1 MSLVLA
7 IDEGTTGVRAM
18 VFDDHSVLRGAAYEE
33 IPAAFPRSGWMEQD
47 PLSIWAATRRVI
59 GDALTAAGAAPREL
73 AAVGVA
79 VQRATTIVWERA
91 TGLPIY
97 PAISWQDTRTVAR
110 VDELLAQGVF
120 TNALCSATKLEW
132 LLRQPGTAARAAA
145 GELCFGTIDSWL
157 LWQLSGGRVHA
168 TDHSNAS
175 CTGLYDF
182 LGGGWDATVIAPLG
196 IPAAVLPR
204 IVDSSGVCGET
215 DAAVFGAAVP
225 LAGVAGDQQAAMF
238 GELCVELGAAK
249 ITFGTAAMI
258 DVNTGEYPVLSQH
271 GAYPTI
277 LWSLG
282 GQRRTGLEGPV
293 MTAGAAVQWLRD
305 GLGIIASAA
314 ECGPLAASVPDSGG
328 VWAVPAFQGL
338 GTPYMDPGGRAV
350 LGGLSRGTTR
360 AHIVR
365 AVLEG
370 IAFRTREALDA
381 LLADTGTAAPALLR
395 IDGGVAANDVFL
407 QCLADALGHAVERP
421 ETVQATALGTAY
433 LAGLGTGVWGSLD
446 DVRGAWR
453 SGGVFRPRGSA
464 DQREARFAA
473 WQQAVA
479 AARLGAGPRAF
490 TPASA

>member
-1 MSLVLA
+1 MYVLA

-18 VFDDHSVLRGAAYEE
+18 VFDQHSKLRGAAYEE
-33 IPAAFPRSGWMEQD
+33 IGAAFPRSGWMEQD
-47 PLSIWAATRRVI
+47 PLGIWAATQRVV
-59 GDALTAAGAAPREL
+59 GDALAAAGIAAREL
-73 AAVGVA
+73 AGVGVA
-79 VQRATTIVWERA
+79 VQRATTVVWERA
-91 TGLPIY
+91 TGKPIY

-110 VDELLAQGVF
+110 VEELLAQGVF
-120 TNALCSATKLEW
+120 TNALCSATKIEW
-132 LLRQPGTAARAAA
+132 ILRERGVQARAEA
-145 GELCFGTIDSWL
+145 GELCFGTMDSWL

-175 CTGLYDF
+175 CTGLYDY
-182 LGGGWDATVIAPLG
+182 LGGGWDPTCTTPMNLPDAIM
-196 IPAAVLPR
+196 PR
-204 IVDSSGVCGET
+204 IVDSSGVCGDT
-215 DAAVFGAAVP
+215 DADAFGAVVP
-225 LAGVAGDQQAAMF
+225 LAGIAGDQQAAMF
-238 GELCVELGAAK
+238 GELGVEVGAAK
-249 ITFGTAAMI
+249 ITFGTSAMV
-258 DVNTGEYPVLSQH
+258 DVNTGEYPVLSQQ
-271 GAYPTI
+271 GAYPVI

-282 GQRRTGLEGPV
+282 GQRRTGLEGTV

-370 IAFRTREALDA
+370 IAFRTREVLTA
-381 LLADTGTAAPALLR
+381 LLADAGATMPERLR

-407 QCLADALGHAVERP
+407 QCLADTLGHAVERP

-433 LAGLGTGVWGSLD
+433 LTGLATGVWSSLD

-453 SGGVFRPRGSA
+453 SGGVFEPRGSA
-464 DQREARFAA
+464 DEREARFVT
-473 WQQAVA
+473 WQQAVSA
-479 AARLGAGPRAF
+479 AKLGAGPR
-490 TPASA
+490 PA

>member
-1 MSLVLA
+1 MPFVLA

-18 VFDDHSVLRGAAYEE
+18 VFDENSVLRGAAYEE
-33 IPAAFPRSGWMEQD
+33 IVAAFPRSGWMEQD
-47 PLSIWAATRRVI
+47 PLHIWAATQRVVA
-59 GDALTAAGAAPREL
+59 DALTAARVAPGDL

-79 VQRATTIVWERA
+79 VQRATTVVWERSS
-91 TGLPIY
+91 GLPLY

-110 VDELLAQGVF
+110 VTELLEQGIF

-132 LLRQPGTAARAAA
+132 ILRERGAERRAAA
-145 GELCFGTIDSWL
+145 GELCFGTLDTWL

-175 CTGLYDF
+175 CTGLYDY
-182 LGGGWDATVIAPLG
+182 LGGAWDASVIGALA
-196 IPAAVLPR
+196 IPDALLPR
-204 IVDSSGVCGET
+204 IVDSSGVCGQT
-215 DAAVFGAAVP
+215 DATIFGAAVP
-225 LAGVAGDQQAAMF
+225 IAGVAGDQQAAMF
-238 GELCVELGAAK
+238 GELCTDLGAAK
-249 ITFGTAAMI
+249 ITFGTSAMV

-271 GAYPTI
+271 GAYPVI
-277 LWSLG
+277 LWSLA
-282 GQRRTGLEGPV
+282 GQRRTGLEGTV

-305 GLGIIASAA
+305 GLGIIANAA

-370 IAFRTREALDA
+370 IAYRTREALAA
-381 LLADTGTAAPALLR
+381 LLEDAGATAPPHLR

-407 QCLADALGHAVERP
+407 QCLADALGQPIERP

-433 LAGLGTGVWGSLD
+433 LAGMAAGVWSGVD

-453 SGGVFRPRGSA
+453 SGGVFEPRLSA
-464 DQREARFAA
+464 DERDARFAA
-473 WQQAVA
+473 WQRAVA
-479 AARLGAGPRAF
+479 AAQLGAGPQ
-490 TPASA
+490 PA

>member
-1 MSLVLA
+1 VVA
-7 IDEGTTGVRAM
+7 
-18 VFDDHSVLRGAAYEE
+18 
-33 IPAAFPRSGWMEQD
+33 
-47 PLSIWAATRRVI
+47 
-59 GDALTAAGAAPREL
+59 DALAAAGVAARDL

-91 TGLPIY
+91 TGLPLH
-97 PAISWQDTRTVAR
+97 PAISWQDTRTVTR
-110 VDELLAQGVF
+110 VEELLAQGIF

-132 LLRQPGTAARAAA
+132 VLRERGAAARAAA
-145 GELCFGTIDSWL
+145 GELCFGTIDTWL

-182 LGGGWDATVIAPLG
+182 LGGGWDASVTGALA
-196 IPAAVLPR
+196 IPDAVLPR
-204 IVDSSGVCGET
+204 IVDSSGVCGQT

-238 GELCVELGAAK
+238 GELCTDVGAAK
-249 ITFGTAAMI
+249 ITFGTSAMI

-271 GAYPTI
+271 GAYPII
-277 LWSLG
+277 LWSLA
-282 GQRRTGLEGPV
+282 GQRRTGLEGTV

-328 VWAVPAFQGL
+328 VWAVPAFQGI
-338 GTPYMDPGGRAV
+338 GTPYMDPGARAV

-370 IAFRTREALDA
+370 IAFRTREAFTA
-381 LLADTGTAAPALLR
+381 LLADAGATAPERLR

-407 QCLADALGHAVERP
+407 QCLADILGQAVERP

-433 LAGLGTGVWGSLD
+433 LAGMASGVWSGVD
-446 DVRGAWR
+446 EVRGAWR
-453 SGGVFRPRGSA
+453 SGGIFEPRLGA
-464 DQREARFAA
+464 DERDARFAA
-473 WQQAVA
+473 WQQAVG
-479 AARLGAGPRAF
+479 AARLGSGPR
-490 TPASA
+490 PA

>member
-1 MSLVLA
+1 MPLVLA

-18 VFDDHSVLRGAAYEE
+18 VFDEHSALRGAAYEE
-33 IPAAFPRSGWMEQD
+33 ITAAFPRSGWMEQD
-47 PLSIWAATRRVI
+47 PLHIWAATQRVVA
-59 GDALTAAGAAPREL
+59 DALAAAGVAARDL

-91 TGLPIY
+91 TGLPLY
-97 PAISWQDTRTVAR
+97 PAISWQDTRTVTR
-110 VDELLAQGVF
+110 VEELLAQGIF

-132 LLRQPGTAARAAA
+132 VLRERGAAARAAA
-145 GELCFGTIDSWL
+145 GELCFGTIDTWL

-182 LGGGWDATVIAPLG
+182 LGGGWDASVTGALA
-196 IPAAVLPR
+196 IPDAVLPR
-204 IVDSSGVCGET
+204 IVDSSGVCGQT

-238 GELCVELGAAK
+238 GELCTDVGAAK
-249 ITFGTAAMI
+249 ITFGTSAMI

-271 GAYPTI
+271 GAYPII
-277 LWSLG
+277 LWSLA
-282 GQRRTGLEGPV
+282 GQRRTGLEGTV

-328 VWAVPAFQGL
+328 VWAVPAFQGI
-338 GTPYMDPGGRAV
+338 GTPYMDPGARAV

-370 IAFRTREALDA
+370 IAFRTREAFTA
-381 LLADTGTAAPALLR
+381 LLADAGATAPERLR

-407 QCLADALGHAVERP
+407 QCLADILGQAVERP

-433 LAGLGTGVWGSLD
+433 LAGMASGVWSGVD
-446 DVRGAWR
+446 EVRGAWR
-453 SGGVFRPRGSA
+453 SGGIFEPRLGA
-464 DQREARFAA
+464 DERDARFAA
-473 WQQAVA
+473 WQQAVG
-479 AARLGAGPRAF
+479 AARLGAGPR
-490 TPASA
+490 PA